1 MIRLCV
7 FDMDGLLLDSERQL
21 YLKNGI
27 DVSTELGKPISQ
39 FFLTTLM
46 GGSWEN
52 YRKKI
57 AEEYGEYFTIDDYW
71 KLFNERTQYMIENVA
86 MPLRPGV
93 KELLDF
99 CKKEGI
105 HMAIATSTPYENAIS
120 LLNNSGIHDYIEFV
134 IAADQVKNTKPD
146 PEIFLRAID
155 HFNMP
160 VKEALVFEDG
170 HNGAQ
175 AAINGNCR
183 LILVEDL
190 AYLSDEDKEYAELV
204 LDNISPVIN
213 YIKEE
218 NERTAGV

>member
-21 YLKNGI
+21 YMKNAI
-27 DVSTELGKPISQ
+27 EVSTQLGKPISD

-46 GGSWEN
+46 GGSWDN
-52 YRKKI
+52 YLVRVE
-57 AEEYGEYFTIDDYW
+57 EEYGDYFSIDEYW
-71 KLFNERTQYMIENVA
+71 KIFNERTQYIIENVA
-86 MPLRPGV
+86 IPLRPGV
-93 KELLDF
+93 KDMLDF

-105 HMAIATSTPYENAIS
+105 HMAIATSTPYGNALSMIKNAGIS
-120 LLNNSGIHDYIEFV
+120 EYIEFV
-134 IAADQVKNTKPD
+134 ITPDQVTKTKPD
-146 PEIFLRAID
+146 PEIFLKAIE
-155 HFNMP
+155 HFNVP
-160 VKEALVFEDG
+160 INEAMVFEDG
-170 HNGAQ
+170 DNGAR

-190 AYLSDEDKEYAELV
+190 AYLSAEDKKYAELV
-204 LDNISPVIN
+204 LDNISPAID